1 MRECISARWQI
12 DHEIFDKA
20 FDGSNCRLSCYDTSN
35 YFEDFLTIKCN
46 IMLIDG
52 NRITRDQI
60 TKQKCRHPICV
71 LYLNVITDY
80 IPYNLGKLIFLT
92 LLKL

>member
-12 DHEIFDKA
+12 NHRIFDKA
-20 FDGSNCRLSCYDTSN
+20 FDDSNCRLSCYNTSN

-52 NRITRDQI
+52 NPTKRDQV
-60 TKQKCRHPICV
+60 TKR
-71 LYLNVITDY
+71 NTDSQ
-80 IPYNLGKLIFLT
+80 FVCFT
-92 LLKL
+92 LM